1 MELRAYLDIL
11 RRRGWIILATAAL
24 AALLAFGLSQVQTKT
39 YRATVRISAVP
50 ARPDWGLGNSAKDL
64 LRNFVNN
71 IKTHDVANLVIDRA
85 QLDMNSYELLSKLT
99 VSAEPENFLIR
110 IDAKDQDP
118 EVAKRIA
125 LTTANEFVDERVAY
139 YQTQDKRDRIEV
151 KLVDSVVDAPLY
163 RPKPLTNAL
172 AGLVLGALIGA
183 MIALL
188 LEWMSSDV
196 LASAESVER
205 ALHLPVLGVIP
216 AAATAG
222 QEAVRQAVSDARAAA
237 PLVAPKAASKEGGP
251 TAR

>member
-1 MELRAYLDIL
+1 MELRAYLDII
-11 RRRGWIILATAAL
+11 RRRGWIILATAVL
-24 AALLAFGLSQVQTKT
+24 AALLALGLSQVQTKT
-39 YRATVRISAVP
+39 YRATTRISAVP

-71 IKTHDVANLVIDRA
+71 IKTHDMANQVIARA
-85 QLDMNSYELLSKLT
+85 QLDMNSYDLLAKVT

-118 EVAKRIA
+118 EIAKKIA
-125 LTTANEFVDERVAY
+125 LTMANEFVDERLAY

-151 KLVDSVVDAPLY
+151 KLVDSVIDAPLY
-163 RPKPLTNAL
+163 RPKPMTNAL

-183 MIALL
+183 LIVLF

-205 ALHLPVLGVIP
+205 ALKLPVLGTIP
-216 AAATAG
+216 VVPAGAAQRSQMAGSRAAPIVTSAAAEESSQG
-222 QEAVRQAVSDARAAA
+222 AR
-237 PLVAPKAASKEGGP
+237 
-251 TAR
+251 